1 MFKTIKLSL
10 FTIISIVAF
19 FLLSTVIRQYD
30 LETIPGEQN
39 VIKVYG
45 DKQKAN
51 KAQVFFELKKVARK
65 GHYQL
70 TLIRQNTINNS
81 VTKSIYV
88 FNSDLPYNASLYR
101 NSAVKQFSSKE
112 VELLDLKGEYYT
124 NASSSEFVKLQSKL
138 TDYGLKFEVGKDD
151 FWKVAFFNENI
162 LNYLLIFIS
171 VFAIFFTVSVMEKV
185 ANLKKY
191 AILRLNGWN
200 FFKILVRDLLDIS
213 RPFAI
218 ILSALIIIFGVVTSW
233 EMNLTGIIFFAKYGL
248 ILELVLLIFAL
259 LLELLSYFPLLL
271 AKLGAA
277 IKGQTYSAALTAV
290 SYLLKIVL
298 LIVVFFNLFIL
309 YSSVKNL
316 HDDQNIMNMWI
327 SRGSGYTIQYG
338 YVDPQDRAEEDK
350 LGNLTKKL
358 VAKNSDVII
367 SRTNQE
373 YHPAS
378 NNFDVTNGNVLII
391 NKNFLK
397 YNKLEDL
404 TGKDLY
410 KLRYQAKTLYVFVP
424 ITHKSKLSEIK
435 KNVVDYTSFQQ
446 ELSGRKG
453 QKLNFEYILIKNPG
467 QVFNYL
473 IVKEISD
480 SISTNPVFIVDS
492 GLLSNDFYFSSATKG
507 MIQFKNLQK
516 LKTQLSQLGLQSYI
530 VGITDA
536 KTRLSNFNITISR
549 KLTILS
555 LTIVLSIGQLFF
567 LMIFIA
573 SSFLQKERPRM
584 AIRKVFGISNYD
596 LVLKFTSFNLLI
608 DIGVAILVAIFC
620 GINWILIFGLIAYLI
635 LETSAIIVLAM
646 RAERGLLT
654 TINHGN

>member
-51 KAQVFFELKKVARK
+51 KAQVFSELKKVARK

-70 TLIRQNTINNS
+70 ILIRQNTINNS

-101 NSAVKQFSSKE
+101 NNAMKQLSSKE

-171 VFAIFFTVSVMEKV
+171 VFAIFFTISVMEKV

-200 FFKILVRDLLDIS
+200 FFKILARDLLDIS

-233 EMNLTGIIFFAKYGL
+233 KMNLAGIIFFSKYGL

-327 SRGSGYTIQYG
+327 SRGNGYTIQYG

-373 YHPAS
+373 YHTAS

-424 ITHKSKLSEIK
+424 ITHKSQLSEIK

-453 QKLNFEYILIKNPG
+453 QKINFKYILIKNPG

-473 IVKEISD
+473 IGKEIGD
-480 SISTNPVFIVDS
+480 SISTNPVFIVDT

-516 LKTQLSQLGLQSYI
+516 LKTQLSKLGLQSYI

-608 DIGVAILVAIFC
+608 DIGIAILVAIFC

>member
-1 MFKTIKLSL
+1 MFKIIKLSL

-45 DKQKAN
+45 DKQKVN
-51 KAQVFFELKKVARK
+51 KAQVFSELKKVARK

-70 TLIRQNTINNS
+70 ILIRQNTINNS

-88 FNSDLPYNASLYR
+88 FNADLPYNASLYR

-151 FWKVAFFNENI
+151 FWKVAFFNEKI

-171 VFAIFFTVSVMEKV
+171 VFAIFFTISVMEKV

-233 EMNLTGIIFFAKYGL
+233 KMNLTGIIFFAKYGL

-290 SYLLKIVL
+290 SYLLKIFL

-410 KLRYQAKTLYVFVP
+410 KLRYQAKTLYVLIP
-424 ITHKSKLSEIK
+424 ITHKSQLSEIK

-473 IVKEISD
+473 IGKEIGD

-584 AIRKVFGISNYD
+584 AIKKVFGISNYD

-620 GINWILIFGLIAYLI
+620 GINWILILGLIAYLI

>member
-1 MFKTIKLSL
+1 M
-10 FTIISIVAF
+10 
-19 FLLSTVIRQYD
+19 
-30 LETIPGEQN
+30 
-39 VIKVYG
+39 
-45 DKQKAN
+45 
-51 KAQVFFELKKVARK
+51 
-65 GHYQL
+65 
-70 TLIRQNTINNS
+70 
-81 VTKSIYV
+81 
-88 FNSDLPYNASLYR
+88 
-101 NSAVKQFSSKE
+101 
-112 VELLDLKGEYYT
+112 
-124 NASSSEFVKLQSKL
+124 
-138 TDYGLKFEVGKDD
+138 
-151 FWKVAFFNENI
+151 
-162 LNYLLIFIS
+162 
-171 VFAIFFTVSVMEKV
+171 
-185 ANLKKY
+185 
-191 AILRLNGWN
+191 
-200 FFKILVRDLLDIS
+200 
-213 RPFAI
+213 
-218 ILSALIIIFGVVTSW
+218 
-233 EMNLTGIIFFAKYGL
+233 
-248 ILELVLLIFAL
+248 
-259 LLELLSYFPLLL
+259 
-271 AKLGAA
+271 
-277 IKGQTYSAALTAV
+277 
-290 SYLLKIVL
+290 
-298 LIVVFFNLFIL
+298 
-309 YSSVKNL
+309 
-316 HDDQNIMNMWI
+316 
-327 SRGSGYTIQYG
+327 
-338 YVDPQDRAEEDK
+338 
-350 LGNLTKKL
+350 

-473 IVKEISD
+473 IGKEISD

>member
-1 MFKTIKLSL
+1 MFKIIKLSL

-45 DKQKAN
+45 DKQKVN
-51 KAQVFFELKKVARK
+51 KAQVFSELKKVARK

-70 TLIRQNTINNS
+70 ILIRQNIINNS

-88 FNSDLPYNASLYR
+88 FNADLPYNASLYR
-101 NSAVKQFSSKE
+101 NSAVKQLSSKE

-151 FWKVAFFNENI
+151 FWKVAFFNEKI

-171 VFAIFFTVSVMEKV
+171 VFAIFFTISVMEKV

-233 EMNLTGIIFFAKYGL
+233 KMNLTGIIFFAKYGL

-410 KLRYQAKTLYVFVP
+410 KLRYQAKTLYVLIP
-424 ITHKSKLSEIK
+424 ITHKTQLSEIK

-473 IVKEISD
+473 IGKEIGD

-516 LKTQLSQLGLQSYI
+516 LKTQLSQLGLQNYI